1 MSPAEDEHSPPWVVV
16 LATLFAILLPEA
28 IVVAA
33 FSSMG
38 AGIQVAE
45 MAADSQIDMLGNAA
59 GGICLLL
66 LIFAFVIDLF
76 TRPFYVQLPV
86 GLIMACAFL
95 AAASM
100 KHVSLPWLSGLT
112 CLGFTVVMIVIVRRR
127 CFKPGQVSGRDF
139 FNSLAASFV
148 LGALIAIA
156 AWVGWMAFTD
166 RMWYEETRVWLAA
179 ENSAVY
185 AYFYTNFTLDYPTYC
200 SSETKNATLLSTFSD
215 DGRAQIQSACSKSE
229 TVWFLQWSAP
239 CAVGICNI
247 ILAAFSWVF
256 AQATGGVDLRVGS
269 EAVRVKKALKLCLA
283 LVILMIAIMYT
294 AQYVS
299 GANVTVSAGLV
310 CLAAASLAGIL
321 GFMLL
326 EFGFDKLNEV
336 STQDGLAKN
345 LVSILKSDWMKAIA
359 VGGLNVFIPIIALL
373 DILRQAVRKCTR
385 STLSTDIFTVEGRR
399 VVREMRT
406 WAWCNIFFKVNML
419 GELFVAL
426 LLGMKLTYVFF
437 SWLNETLAAMNL
449 NFLILSLLVWGVGLA
464 MFLCPIVPGSAVYL
478 FAGVVCGA
486 QSQLAGSIG
495 FPAGVAV
502 AAVVCSCAKLMACCL
517 QYAMGYAAGQSVK
530 VQQFVGVDK
539 VPTRAMEQILK
550 QDGLKIDKVAIL
562 VGGPDWPTSVLCGIL
577 RLRIP
582 QMLLGTT
589 PVIFVSIIPQ
599 CLVGALLTFTG
610 DTSGIMPMVSSAV
623 TLAAATVQASEM
635 FFFSYRIMK
644 VVEVDGE
651 KLAQPRPEHEA
662 VAELTRKE
670 AAYVAALKETCNW
683 SNMGCLQKLMVLFSS
698 LCLLLAGF
706 VLAADYSLG
715 DQFCFR
721 SFSIT
726 SKIGDPF
733 ELGGLDGQALNL
745 VVVPAGWAALGLAF
759 LGFFTHIIVSKWL
772 ACAARAR
779 LLKAPQ
785 PEQPSST
792 TIGKVNYDAFKGQE

>member
-1 MSPAEDEHSPPWVVV
+1 
-16 LATLFAILLPEA
+16 
-28 IVVAA
+28 
-33 FSSMG
+33 
-38 AGIQVAE
+38 
-45 MAADSQIDMLGNAA
+45 
-59 GGICLLL
+59 
-66 LIFAFVIDLF
+66 
-76 TRPFYVQLPV
+76 
-86 GLIMACAFL
+86 
-95 AAASM
+95 
-100 KHVSLPWLSGLT
+100 
-112 CLGFTVVMIVIVRRR
+112 
-127 CFKPGQVSGRDF
+127 
-139 FNSLAASFV
+139 
-148 LGALIAIA
+148 
-156 AWVGWMAFTD
+156 
-166 RMWYEETRVWLAA
+166 
-179 ENSAVY
+179 
-185 AYFYTNFTLDYPTYC
+185 
-200 SSETKNATLLSTFSD
+200 
-215 DGRAQIQSACSKSE
+215 
-229 TVWFLQWSAP
+229 
-239 CAVGICNI
+239 
-247 ILAAFSWVF
+247 
-256 AQATGGVDLRVGS
+256 
-269 EAVRVKKALKLCLA
+269 
-283 LVILMIAIMYT
+283 
-294 AQYVS
+294 
-299 GANVTVSAGLV
+299 
-310 CLAAASLAGIL
+310 
-321 GFMLL
+321 
-326 EFGFDKLNEV
+326 
-336 STQDGLAKN
+336 
-345 LVSILKSDWMKAIA
+345 
-359 VGGLNVFIPIIALL
+359 
-373 DILRQAVRKCTR
+373 
-385 STLSTDIFTVEGRR
+385 
-399 VVREMRT
+399 MRT

-426 LLGMKLTYVFF
+426 LLGIMADTRLTILAHVQREKAFESSMVGMKLTYVFF

>member
-86 GLIMACAFL
+86 GLIMACA
-95 AAASM
+95 

-156 AWVGWMAFTD
+156 AWVGRAAQVLLGSIGACWRLCNMCMSIIVAALVD
-166 RMWYEETRVWLAA
+166 SKRM
-179 ENSAVY
+179 
-185 AYFYTNFTLDYPTYC
+185 
-200 SSETKNATLLSTFSD
+200 
-215 DGRAQIQSACSKSE
+215 

-359 VGGLNVFIPIIALL
+359 VGGL
-373 DILRQAVRKCTR
+373 TR
-385 STLSTDIFTVEGRR
+385 D
-399 VVREMRT
+399 
-406 WAWCNIFFKVNML
+406 
-419 GELFVAL
+419 
-426 LLGMKLTYVFF
+426 
-437 SWLNETLAAMNL
+437 
-449 NFLILSLLVWGVGLA
+449 SL
-464 MFLCPIVPGSAVYL
+464 
-478 FAGVVCGA
+478 
-486 QSQLAGSIG
+486 
-495 FPAGVAV
+495 
-502 AAVVCSCAKLMACCL
+502 
-517 QYAMGYAAGQSVK
+517 
-530 VQQFVGVDK
+530 
-539 VPTRAMEQILK
+539 
-550 QDGLKIDKVAIL
+550 
-562 VGGPDWPTSVLCGIL
+562 
-577 RLRIP
+577 
-582 QMLLGTT
+582 
-589 PVIFVSIIPQ
+589 
-599 CLVGALLTFTG
+599 
-610 DTSGIMPMVSSAV
+610 
-623 TLAAATVQASEM
+623 
-635 FFFSYRIMK
+635 
-644 VVEVDGE
+644 
-651 KLAQPRPEHEA
+651 
-662 VAELTRKE
+662 
-670 AAYVAALKETCNW
+670 
-683 SNMGCLQKLMVLFSS
+683 
-698 LCLLLAGF
+698 
-706 VLAADYSLG
+706 
-715 DQFCFR
+715 
-721 SFSIT
+721 
-726 SKIGDPF
+726 
-733 ELGGLDGQALNL
+733 
-745 VVVPAGWAALGLAF
+745 
-759 LGFFTHIIVSKWL
+759 
-772 ACAARAR
+772 
-779 LLKAPQ
+779 
-785 PEQPSST
+785 
-792 TIGKVNYDAFKGQE
+792 